1 MNKIDLKLLKVLRK
15 VFPKSKKKINNL
27 RKLEINAFKEWDSI
41 GNLNLL
47 LEVEKEFNFKFTMDE
62 MSEIKSIKQILNK
75 INVR

>member
-1 MNKIDLKLLKVLRK
+1 MNKIDLKLLKVLKK

-27 RKLEINAFKEWDSI
+27 KKLEINAFKEWDSI